1 MKTIRGLRE
10 LVNISFLCGDKKKKL
25 QLVSSSAVS
34 LMKPVKADG
43 IREKKVTTDNVM
55 AER

>member
-10 LVNISFLCGDKKKKL
+10 LVNISFLCGDKKKL